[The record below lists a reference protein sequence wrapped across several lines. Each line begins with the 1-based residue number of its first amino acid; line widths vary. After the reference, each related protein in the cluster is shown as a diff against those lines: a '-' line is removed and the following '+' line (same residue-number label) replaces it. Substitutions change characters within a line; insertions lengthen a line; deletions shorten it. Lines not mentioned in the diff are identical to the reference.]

1 MGAKKIIAMMA
12 GHDSKNP
19 MSFEALVAES
29 GLMPATLQMMLD
41 QMFSTIPAQI
51 NRAEITRNGVSQFY
65 YWPTGVVNA
74 VDFSISKNRPY
85 FPPYRR
91 SENAP
96 EQKAEQPQQ
105 EISMQPTEEKSRAR
119 IMLEYLADHGR
130 ATGKEL
136 CVSTGTESVKPYLIG
151 PIKRGHVL
159 VEKLGPQ
166 RRDGNV
172 YRVAPGV
179 SREELLADGRR
190 KNIPPHKHSEAVSQI
205 HATPEQ
211 HLQQPEQQSN
221 VVEFKRTE
229 AAQEV
234 TEQDL
239 PERGMTTHDVC
250 VDADGQLVIQLPG
263 KVRMVFPAP
272 DTKRIKAYLDAID
285 LEALCA

>member
-85 FPPYRR
+85 FPPFRR
-91 SENAP
+91 SEKAQ
-96 EQKAEQPQQ
+96 ELKAEQHQQ
-105 EISMQPTEEKSRAR
+105 ETAMPAPEKSRAR
-119 IMLEYLADHGR
+119 IMLEYLADHGH

-151 PIKRGHVL
+151 PIKRGHIL

-166 RRDGNV
+166 IRDGNV
-172 YRVAPGV
+172 YRVAPGI
-179 SREELLADGRR
+179 SRDELLADGRK
-190 KNIPPHKHSEAVSQI
+190 KNIPPHKQAEAVAQFS
-205 HATPEQ
+205 ATPAQ
-211 HLQQPEQQSN
+211 HTQQSESQTN
-221 VVEFKRTE
+221 VVEFKRAE
-229 AAQEV
+229 AAPQEEEPAREY
-234 TEQDL
+234 TSQDVFL
-239 PERGMTTHDVC
+239 
-250 VDADGQLVIQLPG
+250 DAAGQLNIRLPG
-263 KVRMVFPAP
+263 KVRMVFPVP
-272 DTKRIKAYLDAID
+272 DTKRIKAFLSAVD
-285 LEALCA
+285 LEALCV